1 LTKYLNDKHR
11 GRPNADTPIVAGDEW
26 YGESRPPF
34 ICDHCHTIL
43 SKLIQ
48 RNGLSPSWYCNRC
61 NVEYDP
67 EAELRSKSKI
77 SMSEGP
83 TTTPLASTKFPEPTV
98 GRSPPPVRG
107 TFAELQRRGMKIKNY
122 KDEVKG

>member
-1 LTKYLNDKHR
+1 MNGMVNQGLPSY
-11 GRPNADTPIVAGDEW
+11 V
-26 YGESRPPF
+26 
-34 ICDHCHTIL
+34 TIAILRL

-61 NVEYDP
+61 HVEYDP

-83 TTTPLASTKFPEPTV
+83 PDTPLASTNFKEPTV
-98 GRSPPPVRG
+98 GRSPPPEPS